1 MYAQTAGV
9 VAHAASGFRPEFF
22 LPLQSKA
29 DAPLSS
35 AALSSA
41 APSDTESS
49 DTGISYSRELHGSNR
64 AFCASPAFPRYRE
77 EMRVLLDILTAF
89 AIHDDMPAATR
100 TAIADGFSQLYQR
113 RFDAPYV
120 EPYAELIDGPG
131 KRALESIC
139 ALVHDES
146 IPLAL
151 RRATACN
158 LSASLSVCQGGT
170 LSNLLLAQ
178 RTLMTS
184 AGGIRARLWKIK
196 DECARA
202 LLLEAVHEKFHTR
215 KEYLSAEMHYVNSAW
230 NLLAGEFGLQA
241 MNDPGADALLAG
253 DTAFLGLCRA
263 RLLAG
268 LTPENLATRLAED
281 CLGAFVGSAPEG
293 ARGAP
298 YGAGIPAWFDSALE
312 SILLDLRLGADRLTL
327 HAFVQL
333 DEAGQ
338 RYRLR
343 TDATLVAVAL
353 LDAIHAEGLMDH
365 MPQYGGEWVDQ
376 DGQRAAMLVHGTLAW
391 RASATGRGEARPVWN
406 AAESAAEL
414 LTVEDLRR
422 WKNAYDPFGDDVPAI
437 LLRAAIRADEPEAL
451 AAVPAAWLMDA
462 DTALQLLAR
471 MGDERANRYLETH
484 VSHFLVRFPHDQ
496 RAAFIDGAMHRGHA
510 AGLLACSWYAD
521 MYALLSETPVAG
533 GPTRLQRWM
542 TLRDAA
548 AIDAVRDL
556 ADNGWGGATCPPRK
570 AAQLAALMRGHKQTP
585 ILYEAMARGDAAGI
599 AAWGRLLCSSAIL
612 PNIGAMLPDL
622 LVADRQGGISALS
635 EAMHKN
641 CAASVAAYG
650 AMLADARLLQEVHT
664 QLPALLAG
672 TGSRFRRTP
681 HRATALM
688 YGMDGGAVAAIEAY
702 GELLVQPALLSRISK
717 DIPKLFGISGA
728 GRRGSARAYRRAP
741 LWWAMNN
748 GHAGAVGAFQRIL
761 TQAAVMDCMKPHLP
775 DVLAGWDPA
784 GRITALHAALR
795 KDYAAAIDAYHA
807 FLAHPDVLP
816 RIRAALPELLR
827 AEDSW
832 GSPGL
837 AIAASR
843 GCARAIAAYHAILVD
858 DAIWPTVR
866 ASLPGLLKARPLGEA
881 TGLAQALGAGHADVL
896 KAYHAM
902 LVDRKILPE
911 IQHVLATLLIKRG
924 VSGMTGL
931 PLAVRGGYQP
941 AIDAFRAILVDS
953 RIEPYIGGAVGR
965 RSVRSRRFAAARRPA
980 SVPEAGQPGVS
991 PAWEGKV
998 DQWLAVYLDS
1008 RAPRGGLLDR
1018 IVFWLQRWMV

>member
-9 VAHAASGFRPEFF
+9 TAHAASGFRSEFF
-22 LPLQSKA
+22 LPFRSNP
-29 DAPLSS
+29 DAPPSD
-35 AALSSA
+35 A
-41 APSDTESS
+41 APG
-49 DTGISYSRELHGSNR
+49 DTGLSYSRELHGSNR
-64 AFCASPAFPRYRE
+64 AFCASPVFPRYRE

-89 AIHDDMPAATR
+89 AVDDGMPAATR
-100 TAIADGFSQLYQR
+100 TAIADGFNQLYQR
-113 RFDAPYV
+113 RFDTPYV
-120 EPYAELIDGPG
+120 EQYAELIDGPG
-131 KRALESIC
+131 KRTLESIC
-139 ALVHDES
+139 ALVHDDS

-158 LSASLSVCQGGT
+158 LSTSLSVCQGGT

-184 AGGIRARLWKIK
+184 AGGMRARLWKIK

-215 KEYLSAEMHYVNSAW
+215 KEYLTAELHYVNSAW
-230 NLLAGEFGLQA
+230 NHLAGEFGLQP

-253 DTAFLGLCRA
+253 DSAFLDLCRA

-298 YGAGIPAWFDSALE
+298 YGTGIPAWFDSALE
-312 SILLDLRLGADRLTL
+312 AILLDLRLGADRLTL

-333 DEAGQ
+333 DDSGQ

-365 MPQYGGEWVDQ
+365 MPQYGGMWVDQ
-376 DGQRAAMLVHGTLAW
+376 DGQRAAMLVHGALAW
-391 RASATGRGEARPVWN
+391 RATAMGRGEPRPVWN

-414 LTVEDLRR
+414 LTVDDLRR
-422 WKNAYDPFGDDVPAI
+422 WTHAYEPFGGDVPAI
-437 LLRAAIRADEPEAL
+437 LVRAAIRADEPEAL
-451 AAVPAAWLMDA
+451 AATPAAWLMDA

-471 MGDERANRYLETH
+471 MDDERGDGRDDERANRYLETH
-484 VSHFLVRFPHDQ
+484 VSHFLARFPRDQ
-496 RAAFIDGAMHRGHA
+496 RAAFIDGAMHRGPA

-521 MYALLSETPVAG
+521 MYALLSETAVAG

-542 TLRDAA
+542 TLRNAA
-548 AIDAVRDL
+548 AIDAARDL

-570 AAQLAALMRGHKQTP
+570 ATQLAALMRGNKQTP

-599 AAWGRLLCSSAIL
+599 GAWGQLLCSSVIL
-612 PNIGAMLPDL
+612 PNIGTMLTDL
-622 LVADRQGGISALS
+622 LVADRQGGISALC
-635 EAMHKN
+635 EAMHKDR
-641 CAASVAAYG
+641 AASVAAFG
-650 AMLADARLLQEVHT
+650 AMLADARLLTELPT
-664 QLPALLAG
+664 QLPTLLAG

-681 HRATALM
+681 HRANALM

-702 GELLVQPALLSRISK
+702 GELLVHPALLPRIGK
-717 DIPKLFGISGA
+717 DIPKLFGISGSR
-728 GRRGSARAYRRAP
+728 GTRRRGSARGYCRAP

-748 GHAGAVGAFQRIL
+748 GHAGAVCAFQRIL
-761 TQAAVMDCMKPHLP
+761 TQPAVMACMKPHLP
-775 DVLAGWDPA
+775 NVLAGCDPA
-784 GRITALHAALR
+784 GRVTALHAALR
-795 KDYAAAIDAYHA
+795 KDCAAAIDAYHA
-807 FLAHPDVLP
+807 FLAHPDVTPHL
-816 RIRAALPELLR
+816 RAALPELLR

-837 AIAASR
+837 AVAASR
-843 GCARAIAAYHAILVD
+843 GSARAIAAYHAILVD
-858 DAIWPTVR
+858 DAIWPTIR

-881 TGLAQALGAGHADVL
+881 NGLAQALGAGHADVL
-896 KAYHAM
+896 KAYHGM

-911 IQHVLATLLIKRG
+911 IPHVLAALLIKRG
-924 VSGMTGL
+924 VSGMNGM
-931 PLAVRGGYQP
+931 PLAVRGGHQD

-953 RIEPYIGGAVGR
+953 RIEPHIGK
-965 RSVRSRRFAAARRPA
+965 
-980 SVPEAGQPGVS
+980 AGQ
-991 PAWEGKV
+991 A
-998 DQWLAVYLDS
+998 DQWQAFHLGG

-1018 IVFWLQRWMV
+1018 IVFWLQSWMV